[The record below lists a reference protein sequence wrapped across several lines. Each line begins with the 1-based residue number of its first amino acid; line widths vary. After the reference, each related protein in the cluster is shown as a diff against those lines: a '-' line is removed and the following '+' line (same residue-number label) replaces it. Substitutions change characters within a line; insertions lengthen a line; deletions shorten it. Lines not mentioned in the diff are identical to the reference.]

1 METVDLTH
9 VIRSGMPVFP
19 GDPAPSISPLTDL
32 SRDGFRETALEFG
45 SHTGTHIDAPA
56 HVFPNGKTLGD
67 YPIGKFMGQ
76 AVVLHCQNCS
86 GTVGLRDL
94 NSIRRE
100 ADQADFLLL
109 HTGWGRHWGRPAYL
123 KGYPLLSDDLVQ
135 YLVSTGKQGVAID
148 CISVDA
154 VDSRS
159 LPIHCALLRA
169 GVLPI
174 ENLTNLSRLP
184 PGPFRFFALPLSYEG
199 ADGAPVRAAALLE

>member
-1 METVDLTH
+1 MEIVDLTH
-9 VIRSGMPVFP
+9 VIRPDMPVFP
-19 GDPAPSISPLTDL
+19 GDPTPILSPLADL
-32 SRDGFRETALEFG
+32 SRDGFREAALEFG

-67 YPIGKFMGQ
+67 YSIGKFIGR
-76 AVVLHCQNCS
+76 AVVLHCRDFI
-86 GTVGLRDL
+86 GTVALRDL
-94 NSIRRE
+94 NPIRRE

-109 HTGWGRHWGRPAYL
+109 HTGWGRHWGRPSYL
-123 KGYPLLSDDLVQ
+123 EGYPLLSDDLVQ
-135 YLVSTGKQGVAID
+135 YLISSGKQGVGID

-159 LPIHCALLRA
+159 LPIHRALLRA

-184 PGPFRFFALPLSYEG
+184 SGPFHFLALPLSYEG